1 MMARKIIG
9 ITFIVAAIFGLIFSI
24 AGIALVWGVKAPL
37 TANLVNAIDLID
49 TTLEAT
55 SSGLV
60 VVDDT
65 LTRTISELNTLE
77 NTVQTAS
84 KGVDDSVPM
93 VESLSGLL
101 SGSIPQAIETT
112 QTGLTT
118 LQDAAGT
125 LESTL
130 LLLTSIPFLPIESYA
145 PEVPFT
151 TALEDVSLS
160 LDAIPESLSEMEE
173 TLNSTQGNLVMLAA
187 QVRII
192 SRGIS
197 DLKTDLYE
205 IQLVLDQ
212 YQNVIATIQDKVD
225 AFRANMYTII
235 SVTVWLFTIIF
246 IWLGIAQI
254 GLLTQGLERVEWPPA
269 KQMVEGE
276 EQLPINSNIEEGQ
289 ALSATETKPDREESP
304 PETE

>member
-1 MMARKIIG
+1 MARKIIG
-9 ITFIVAAIFGLIFSI
+9 ITFIVAAIIGLIFSI

-37 TANLVNAIDLID
+37 TASLINTIDMID
-49 TTLEAT
+49 TTLNAT

-65 LTRTISELNTLE
+65 LTRTISEMNTLG

-101 SGSIPQAIETT
+101 SGSIPEAIEAT

-130 LLLTSIPFLPIESYA
+130 QLLTSIPFLPIENYA
-145 PEVPFT
+145 PEVSFT
-151 TALEDVSLS
+151 TALEDVSQS
-160 LDAIPESLSEMEE
+160 LDAIPESLAEMEG

-187 QVRII
+187 QIRII

-197 DLKTDLYE
+197 DLKADLYE

-212 YQNVIATIQDKVD
+212 YQDVISTVQEKVD
-225 AFRANMYTII
+225 AFRANMYAII
-235 SVTVWLFTIIF
+235 TVTAWVFTIIF

-254 GLLTQGLERVEWPPA
+254 GLLTQGIERVNWPPA
-269 KQMVEGE
+269 KKTVEGE
-276 EQLPINSNIEEGQ
+276 VPLPINSNLEEGQ
-289 ALSATETKPDREESP
+289 TLSASETIPEKEESP
-304 PETE
+304 PETD

>member
-1 MMARKIIG
+1 MARKIIG

>member
-1 MMARKIIG
+1 MARKIIG

-24 AGIALVWGVKAPL
+24 AGIALIWGVKAPL

-101 SGSIPQAIETT
+101 SGSIPEAIETT

-130 LLLTSIPFLPIESYA
+130 QLLTSIPFLPIESYA

-197 DLKTDLYE
+197 DLKADLYE

-212 YQNVIATIQDKVD
+212 YQNVISTIQEKVD
-225 AFRANMYTII
+225 AFRANLYTII

-254 GLLTQGLERVEWPPA
+254 GLLTQGLERVKWPTA

-289 ALSATETKPDREESP
+289 ALSATETIPDREESP

>member
-1 MMARKIIG
+1 MARKIIG

-212 YQNVIATIQDKVD
+212 YQNVIATIQDKAD

>member
-1 MMARKIIG
+1 MARKIIG
-9 ITFIVAAIFGLIFSI
+9 ITFIVAAVIGLIFSI

-37 TANLVNAIDLID
+37 TASLVNTIDLID
-49 TTLEAT
+49 TTLDAT
-55 SSGLV
+55 SSGLA

-130 LLLTSIPFLPIESYA
+130 QLLTSIPFLPIENYA

-160 LDAIPESLSEMEE
+160 LDAIPESLAEMEE
-173 TLNSTQGNLVMLAA
+173 TLNTARGNLIMLAA

-197 DLKTDLYE
+197 DLKADLYE

-212 YQNVIATIQDKVD
+212 YQNVISTVQDKVD

-235 SVTVWLFTIIF
+235 TVTAWLFTIIF

-254 GLLTQGLERVEWPPA
+254 GLLTQGLERVNWPPA

-276 EQLPINSNIEEGQ
+276 EPLPINSDLEEGQ
-289 ALSATETKPDREESP
+289 ALSAPEKEESP

>member
-1 MMARKIIG
+1 MMTRKIIG

-65 LTRTISELNTLE
+65 LTRTILELNRLE

-118 LQDAAGT
+118 LQGAAGT

-130 LLLTSIPFLPIESYA
+130 QLLTSIPFLPIENYA

-160 LDAIPESLSEMEE
+160 LDAIPVSLGEMEE
-173 TLNSTQGNLVMLAA
+173 TLNTTQGNLTMLAA

-197 DLKTDLYE
+197 DLKADLYE
-205 IQLVLDQ
+205 IQLVLEQ
-212 YQNVIATIQDKVD
+212 YQNVIAKVQEKVD
-225 AFRANMYTII
+225 AFRANMFTII
-235 SVTVWLFTIIF
+235 TVTAWLFTIIF

-254 GLLTQGLERVEWPPA
+254 GLLTQGLERVNWPPA

-276 EQLPINSNIEEGQ
+276 EPLPINSDSEEGQ
-289 ALSATETKPDREESP
+289 ALSATETILEKEESP
-304 PETE
+304 PEIE

>member
-1 MMARKIIG
+1 MARKIIG
-9 ITFIVAAIFGLIFSI
+9 TTFIVAAIIGLIFSI

-37 TANLVNAIDLID
+37 TANLVSAIDLID
-49 TTLEAT
+49 TTLDT
-55 SSGLV
+55 TDSGLA

-77 NTVQTAS
+77 NTVQTAG

-101 SGSIPQAIETT
+101 SGSIPQAIEAT

-130 LLLTSIPFLPIESYA
+130 HLLTSIPFLPIEKYT
-145 PEVPFT
+145 PEVSFT
-151 TALEDVSLS
+151 SALEDVSQS
-160 LDAIPESLSEMEE
+160 LDAIPESLAEMEE

-187 QVRII
+187 QIRII

-197 DLKTDLYE
+197 NLKADLYE

-212 YQNVIATIQDKVD
+212 YQDVISTVQEEVD

-235 SVTVWLFTIIF
+235 TVTAWVFTIIF

-254 GLLTQGLERVEWPPA
+254 GLLTQGLERVNWPPA
-269 KQMVEGE
+269 MKMAEGE
-276 EQLPINSNIEEGQ
+276 EPLPINSNLEEGQ
-289 ALSATETKPDREESP
+289 ALSATETISEREESP
-304 PETE
+304 PETD